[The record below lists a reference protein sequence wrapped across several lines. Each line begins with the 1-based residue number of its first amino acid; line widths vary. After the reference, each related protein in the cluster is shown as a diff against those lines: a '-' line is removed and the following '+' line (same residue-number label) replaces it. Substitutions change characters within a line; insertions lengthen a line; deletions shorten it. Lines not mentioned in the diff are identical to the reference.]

1 MHESITPFRTSADV
15 VAREIPEGLMLV
27 NVQTGAAFK
36 LNQVGAEIWK
46 RLDGATDVATLVA
59 HLEQRYRIGTVAL
72 QRDVD
77 TLLADLEKQGLVGR
91 SHQP

>member
-1 MHESITPFRTSADV
+1 MHESTAPFRTSPDV

-46 RLDGATDVATLVA
+46 RLDGATDVAAIVA
-59 HLEQRYRIGTVAL
+59 QLDQRYRIGTAAL

-77 TLLADLEKQGLVGR
+77 TLLADLERQGLVAR